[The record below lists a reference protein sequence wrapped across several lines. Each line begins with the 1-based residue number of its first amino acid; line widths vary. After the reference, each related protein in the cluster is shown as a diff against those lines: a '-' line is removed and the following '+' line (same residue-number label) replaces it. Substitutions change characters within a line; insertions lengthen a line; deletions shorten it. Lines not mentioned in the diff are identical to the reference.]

1 MHKRILPLRLGSRNV
16 RAECHVY
23 GKTVP
28 LLDQKENRELF
39 NPFNW
44 LKENR
49 KSSFT
54 VFFLLFPFLFL
65 SPLLPSSYLFGE
77 EFVVITKPACYSV
90 PQSSRDNP
98 YHR

>member
-54 VFFLLFPFLFL
+54 VFFSSSFL
-65 SPLLPSSYLFGE
+65 SFFFPPYFLLPIFLERNSW
-77 EFVVITKPACYSV
+77 
-90 PQSSRDNP
+90 
-98 YHR
+98 